1 MNRKII
7 SSTLVV
13 VSLLAAVGGSAF
25 ALFRDTEYIPGNT
38 ISTGALDISLTGEDA
53 QLPNPI
59 KADGL
64 LPGEWSDWSKVNVTN
79 NSSTDVDVF
88 FYVTNVEG
96 AACHD
101 TNLEF
106 ATAES
111 EEGTA
116 LFNANIY
123 DVKGVNNKVEIVD
136 PSLVMNATA
145 AFKVRAGLAA
155 DAEVHGPS
163 ESCSWTGVFMAEPS
177 MDIPVPPV
185 STPVSEPVSMPE
197 VVVL

>member
-1 MNRKII
+1 MNRKIL

-38 ISTGALDISLTGEDA
+38 ISTGAVDISLTGENA

-59 KADGL
+59 NAAGL
-64 LPGEWSDWSKVNVTN
+64 LPGEWSEWSKVNVTN
-79 NSSTDVDVF
+79 NSSSDVDVY
-88 FYVTNVEG
+88 FYVTNVDG

-116 LFNANIY
+116 LFNSNIY
-123 DVKGVNNKVEIVD
+123 DVKGVNNKVKIVD
-136 PSLVMNATA
+136 PNLAVDATA
-145 AFKVRAGLAA
+145 AFKIRAGLSL
-155 DAEVHGPS
+155 DAETHGQS
-163 ESCSWTGVFMAEPS
+163 KSCSWTGVFMAEPS
-177 MDIPVPPV
+177 MVESPEPPV

-197 VVVL
+197 AL